1 MSVAITIPDW
11 LDAETWAEFLR
22 ARKLL
27 KKPMTDFAQKLAFKR
42 LDAIRKAGHN
52 PNASVEQSILQGWQ
66 GLFEPREDA
75 IKSAKQS
82 DYERT
87 QERNH
92 TEIKRAEGIDKD
104 VLRENALQARERALQ
119 IKRDRLTH

>member
-1 MSVAITIPDW
+1 MMVEIPAW
-11 LDAETWAEFLR
+11 LDAEIWAEFLR

-66 GLFEPREDA
+66 GLFEPRDDA
-75 IKSAKQS
+75 IKSASQS

-87 QERNH
+87 QQRNH
-92 TEIKRAEGIDKD
+92 AEVKRAQGIDSEDLRANAILAREKALAIKRA
-104 VLRENALQARERALQ
+104 
-119 IKRDRLTH
+119 RLPH

>member
-1 MSVAITIPDW
+1 MIAPPDW

-52 PNASVEQSILQGWQ
+52 PNASVEQSIFNGWL
-66 GLFEPREDA
+66 GLFEPKDDA
-75 IKSAKQS
+75 IKSAIQS

-87 QERNH
+87 QQRNH
-92 TEIKRAEGIDKD
+92 AEQKRAQGIDSEDLRANAILAREKALAIKRA
-104 VLRENALQARERALQ
+104 
-119 IKRDRLTH
+119 RLPH

>member
-1 MSVAITIPDW
+1 MIAPPDW
-11 LDAETWAEFLR
+11 LDAETWAEFLC

-52 PNASVEQSILQGWQ
+52 PNTSVEQSILHGWQ
-66 GLFEPREDA
+66 GLFEPRDDA
-75 IKSAKQS
+75 IKSATQS

-87 QERNH
+87 QARDH
-92 TEIKRAEGIDKD
+92 AEIKRAQGIDKGELAD
-104 VLRENALQARERALQ
+104 NARQARDRALQ